1 MAVRT
6 ATPLISVMP
15 CSRGPEREP
24 NGNGVTSGMA
34 GSPWRWFAVPE
45 RLPVFSQVVFR
56 LCCAATASGIGH
68 AGMGP
73 QVDFRVFDAPPE
85 ALNED
90 LVAPS
95 VFSVHAVPDL
105 TSGQHLDDV
114 GRGELP

>member
-1 MAVRT
+1 
-6 ATPLISVMP
+6 
-15 CSRGPEREP
+15 
-24 NGNGVTSGMA
+24 
-34 GSPWRWFAVPE
+34 
-45 RLPVFSQVVFR
+45 
-56 LCCAATASGIGH
+56 
-68 AGMGP
+68 MGP

-114 GRGELP
+114 GRGELS